1 MASEYLNSFI
11 SLYKE
16 KAQASLDKAA
26 ERLKKRQGQLET
38 FNTLRPLLLEEAK
51 TLGFLED
58 FERLFPENGE
68 GPFFSQAD
76 IMTYSSM
83 LESVDDSKQL
93 KAFNKVDSAPKRLK
107 TAEEYLKY
115 AEEDLARDPE
125 EYLAELHGAL
135 IKGLAQTASLGG
147 GSIDNLKKTVFE
159 DQDSYEDIIEYTAEE
174 VNGPRGVKTDPVTYA
189 ALKEIVDSGDSIES
203 TSSNEAVSPINPE
216 SKDLVEEKETSE
228 LAEPIEQDED
238 PSEIEV
244 DASDNLD
251 IPKEDPLASL
261 SINNDS
267 KEKEVKSEPEE
278 AIINEPS
285 KDTKTSEDIVSD
297 KETISIESNQS
308 APDQEIKDNTVEPE
322 VQSTN
327 VVNNIS
333 NIEDTSNEINNVEDN
348 SSINNQ
354 VPLKS
359 SEVETSNEQSGG
371 NSFITSFLSSMT
383 GLSTEEISSL
393 TNTDQNSVI
402 NNTKSDSN
410 IVNNQSNQASGDA
423 VGDINTESNV
433 TNIDQLNN
441 TPEASSN
448 TPESLNKMESIAN
461 NLETNSNFSSFEK
474 SSIIS
479 PDPITKEDI
488 NSVGKDISTGVS
500 STIGSVSNAIEESSS
515 NVSSSLS
522 SGPSF
527 SSDSSSTT
535 APVNS
540 PGKGSS
546 VSLNND
552 MSQLEKRLKNIEIL
566 LMGPLEVKIKN

>member
-11 SLYKE
+11 ALYKE
-16 KAQASLDKAA
+16 KAQSSLDTAA
-26 ERLKKRQGQLET
+26 KKLEKRQGQLET
-38 FNTLRPLLLEEAK
+38 FNTLRPSLVEEAK

-68 GPFFSQAD
+68 GPIFSQAD
-76 IMTYSSM
+76 IMTYSNM
-83 LESVDDSKQL
+83 LESVNDSKQL
-93 KAFNKVDSAPKRLK
+93 KAFNRVDSAPKRLK
-107 TAEEYLKY
+107 IAEEYLKY

-125 EYLAELHGAL
+125 EYLAELHSAL

-147 GSIDNLKKTVFE
+147 GSIDSLKKTVFE
-159 DQDSYEDIIEYTAEE
+159 DQDSYEDIIEYTAEA

-189 ALKEIVDSGDSIES
+189 ALKELVDSGTSVES
-203 TSSNEAVSPINPE
+203 TSLDETASPINPE
-216 SKDLVEEKETSE
+216 SNDSVEENETSE

-238 PSEIEV
+238 LSEIEV
-244 DASDNLD
+244 EASDNLD

-261 SINNDS
+261 SINSDS
-267 KEKEVKSEPEE
+267 EEKEIKSKPEE
-278 AIINEPS
+278 AVINEPS
-285 KDTKTSEDIVSD
+285 ENKETSEDIALD

-308 APDQEIKDNTVEPE
+308 IPDQEISDIATDPA

-333 NIEDTSNEINNVEDN
+333 NIEDTSNEINNIEGN

-354 VPLKS
+354 APSKS
-359 SEVETSNEQSGG
+359 SDVEASSKQSGG
-371 NSFITSFLSSMT
+371 SSFITSFLSSMT

-393 TNTDQNSVI
+393 TNANQNSVI
-402 NNTKSDSN
+402 NNTKSDPN
-410 IVNNQSNQASGDA
+410 IINNQSNQVSGDTA
-423 VGDINTESNV
+423 SEINTESNV

-441 TPEASSN
+441 TPGAPSN
-448 TPESLNKMESIAN
+448 TSGLPNKMESTAN

-488 NSVGKDISTGVS
+488 DSVGNSISTGVS
-500 STIGSVSNAIEESSS
+500 STIGSVSNTIEQGSS
-515 NVSSSLS
+515 NVSSLPS
-522 SGPSF
+522 SGPGF
-527 SSDSSSTT
+527 NSDSSS
-535 APVNS
+535 APDPSNS
-540 PGKGSS
+540 SGKRSS
-546 VSLNND
+546 ISVNND
-552 MSQLEKRLKNIEIL
+552 MSELEKRLKNIEIL